1 MRIHEG
7 ISMKRVMFVAALLLG
22 THNVQA
28 QSIGGS
34 PFIAVHGKAKTEVV
48 PDLFPLEITLKD
60 TSLDAAATQ
69 AQIENHAQQ
78 VITLTKAMKM
88 ADRDVEVSNI
98 SVSPEYRWDDEED
111 KQVFLGNTY
120 TRNIKLRFH
129 ALADLQKAIDA
140 LPKSKQVQLDTGGFQ
155 SSKQDD
161 IRRELLTQAVQDARK
176 TAEIMASA
184 VGRRVGGVHN
194 ISNQGFNVRYVTS
207 NDATTL
213 DSVMVTGT
221 RMAPPAPPVALR
233 EGVIQLDQDVYI
245 IYTLVD

>member
-1 MRIHEG
+1 
-7 ISMKRVMFVAALLLG
+7 MKRIVFVAVLLFG
-22 THNVQA
+22 AFNVQA

-34 PFIAVHGKAKTEVV
+34 PFIAVHGKAKAEVV
-48 PDLFPLEITLKD
+48 PDVLPLEITLKD
-60 TSLDAAATQ
+60 TSQDAAATQ
-69 AQIENHAQQ
+69 AQIEGYAQQ
-78 VITLTKAMKM
+78 VIALTKAMKM
-88 ADRDVEVSNI
+88 ADRDVEISNI
-98 SVSPEYRWDDEED
+98 NVSPEYRWDDKER

-120 TRNIKLRFH
+120 ARTIKLRFH

-140 LPKSKQVQLDTGGFQ
+140 LPKSKHVQLSTGGFQ
-155 SSKQDD
+155 SSKQDE

-184 VGRRVGGVHN
+184 VGRRVGSVHN

-207 NDATTL
+207 NETTTL
-213 DSVMVTGT
+213 DSVVVTGA
-221 RMAPPAPPVALR
+221 RMVAPAPPVALR

>member
-1 MRIHEG
+1 
-7 ISMKRVMFVAALLLG
+7 MKRIAFAAVLLLG
-22 THNVQA
+22 AFNVQA

-34 PFIAVHGKAKTEVV
+34 PFIAVHGKARTEVV
-48 PDLFPLEITLKD
+48 PDVFPLEITLKD

-69 AQIENHAQQ
+69 AQIEGHAQQ
-78 VITLTKAMKM
+78 VMALTKAMKM
-88 ADRDVEVSNI
+88 ADRDVEISNLN
-98 SVSPEYRWDDEED
+98 VSPEYRWDDQED

-120 TRNIKLRFH
+120 ARTIKLRFH
-129 ALADLQKAIDA
+129 ALADLQKAIDT
-140 LPKSKQVQLDTGGFQ
+140 LPKSKQVQLNTGGFQ

-161 IRRELLTQAVQDARK
+161 VRRELLTQAVQDARK

-207 NDATTL
+207 NEASTL
-213 DSVMVTGT
+213 DSVVVTGA
-221 RMAPPAPPVALR
+221 RMAAPAPPVELR

>member
-1 MRIHEG
+1 MG
-7 ISMKRVMFVAALLLG
+7 LQGGAMKRIAFAVLLLG
-22 THNVQA
+22 AFNVQA

-48 PDLFPLEITLKD
+48 PDVFPLEITLKD

-69 AQIENHAQQ
+69 AQVESHAQQ
-78 VITLTKAMKM
+78 VIALTKAMKM
-88 ADRDVEVSNI
+88 ADRDVEVSNLN
-98 SVSPEYRWDDEED
+98 VSPEYRWDDKED

-120 TRNIKLRFH
+120 ARTIKLRFH
-129 ALADLQKAIDA
+129 ALADLQKAIDT
-140 LPKSKQVQLDTGGFQ
+140 LPKSKQVQLDTGGFE

-207 NDATTL
+207 SEATTL
-213 DSVMVTGT
+213 DSVVVTGT
-221 RMAPPAPPVALR
+221 RMAAPAPPVAMR
-233 EGVIQLDQDVYI
+233 EGVIQLAQDVYI